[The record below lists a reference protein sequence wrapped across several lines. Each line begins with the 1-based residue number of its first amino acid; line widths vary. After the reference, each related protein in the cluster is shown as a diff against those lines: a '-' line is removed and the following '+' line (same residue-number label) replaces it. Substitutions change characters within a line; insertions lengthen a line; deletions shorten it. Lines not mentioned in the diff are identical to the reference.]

1 MKCTDLAERI
11 EQLCP
16 SADARDVAR
25 LCLLLTNSTTNVE
38 ELRDDGALTSAWTE
52 MDRRMR
58 AATSRHAALAADL
71 VSHESSDSKEVTAEQ
86 IWHLIET
93 IRAQS
98 GILELYLGNE

>member
-11 EQLCP
+11 ERLCP
-16 SADARDVAR
+16 AADARDVAR
-25 LCLLLTNSTTNVE
+25 LCLLLTNSTPNVD
-38 ELRDDGALTSAWTE
+38 ELCDDVALTSAWTE

-58 AATSRHAALAADL
+58 AATEEHEALAADL
-71 VSHESSDSKEVTAEQ
+71 SSHDAANAKEVSAEQ

-98 GILELYLGNE
+98 RILELYLGNE